1 VEAVAGSSVEIAFR
15 FEATLGRF
23 AAGSGALPVSVDG
36 FSAFFFPLF
45 LASGGF
51 LVFDFLYI

>member
-1 VEAVAGSSVEIAFR
+1 MAGSSVEIAFR